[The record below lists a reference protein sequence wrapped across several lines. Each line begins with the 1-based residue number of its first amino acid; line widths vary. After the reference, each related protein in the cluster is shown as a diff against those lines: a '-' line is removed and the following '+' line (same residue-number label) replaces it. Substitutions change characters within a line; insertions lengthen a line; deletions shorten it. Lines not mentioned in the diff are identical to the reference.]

1 MLYPSEGM
9 SRRKRQLW
17 TFSDSDG
24 LLMEAI
30 ESSPRTLETKE
41 LYAVYQPIVDVIER
55 RVYAHEMLAR
65 CSRPGLERPD
75 ELFAKA
81 RAEQFVGRLGRMVR
95 TVGLPEGRREPLFV
109 NIHPDELAARWLVRP
124 DDPLNSY
131 GGPLFL
137 EITEAAALAY
147 YELCRDVLREVCRR
161 IGATIVV
168 DDLGAGYSNLRR
180 IVDLEPGVVKL
191 DRELI
196 RGLHRLPRQRIL
208 VSRIALLCHDLG
220 AQVVAEGVERPEEMQ
235 ACIDC
240 GIRLIQGY
248 LLAKPSRDFDFVW
261 PEGL

>member
-1 MLYPSEGM
+1 M
-9 SRRKRQLW
+9 SRRKRHLW

-24 LLMEAI
+24 LLRDSLEAA
-30 ESSPRTLETKE
+30 SPRTLQLNE
-41 LYAVYQPIVDVIER
+41 LYAVYQPIVDVAAR
-55 RVYAHEMLAR
+55 RPFAYEVLAR
-65 CSRPGLERPD
+65 CTRPGFERPD

-81 RAEQFVGRLGRMVR
+81 RAEQFLGRLGRMVR
-95 TVGLPEGRREPLFV
+95 TVALPEGRREPLFV
-109 NIHPDELAARWLVRP
+109 NIHPDELATRWLVRP
-124 DDPLNSY
+124 DDPLNAY
-131 GGPLFL
+131 AGPLFL

-161 IGATIVV
+161 VGATIVI

-196 RGLHRLPRQRIL
+196 RGLDRLPRQRVL

-220 AQVVAEGVERPEEMQ
+220 AHVVAEGIETPDELR
-235 ACIDC
+235 ACVDC

-248 LLAKPSRDFDFVW
+248 LLARPSRDLGFVW
-261 PEGL
+261 PDNL